1 MKYIVATPKP
11 PAYFWV
17 TKRPANTKD
26 VLTTN
31 KFMQIWPITTPQM
44 SV

>member
-1 MKYIVATPKP
+1 MKYIVVTPKL

-17 TKRPANTKD
+17 TKRLANKKD
-26 VLTTN
+26 MLTTI
-31 KFMQIWPITTPQM
+31 KFMQIWPITTPKM